1 MNTNKI
7 VRDSLIFGF
16 ALFAVFFGAG
26 NLIFPPSIG
35 LASGSD
41 WLVALVGFILTGI
54 VLPILGVVAV
64 LNSKGKFEELTRP
77 ISPWFY
83 KVFNLVVMIG
93 IAMLVTVPRT
103 AATTHE
109 MGVHTLF
116 PNVPSFVTMI
126 IFFGLN
132 FYFASDRSNLID
144 KVGQV
149 LTPAL
154 FTILLFIVIK
164 GTFDPLGAP
173 VNTEIQNPFGHSFF
187 SAYQTGDVFTGLLC
201 ASVFIGSIAAKGYAE
216 PSKMKKVVMNGT
228 IVAGL
233 GLFIIYGGLLYI
245 GATGSGLFPAD
256 MESAHLVTGLV
267 YNLLG
272 DYGTIALAIAVSL
285 ACLTTSIGITASIA
299 DFLSGLTKQK
309 VSYRNWVIVVCATG
323 VLMGLMGVEKIIDYS
338 VPLFMGIYPV
348 SIVVVLLGVFR
359 KYIPNAGAYKGSVLA
374 TFIISLCVTLESI
387 GLHMGFMND
396 FISIIPFSSYGFAWL
411 IPAVLGFV
419 AGTFIHGKQAQEI
432 PSSPMNGENHS
443 S

>member
-41 WLVALVGFILTGI
+41 WLPALAGFILTGI

-126 IFFGLN
+126 VFFGLN

-154 FTILLFIVIK
+154 FAILLFIVIK

-216 PSKMKKVVMNGT
+216 PSKMKQVVMNGT

-233 GLFIIYGGLLYI
+233 GLLIIYGGLLYI
-245 GATGSGLFPAD
+245 GATGSGLFPNE
-256 MESAHLVTGLV
+256 MESAQLVTGLV
-267 YNLLG
+267 YKLLG

-309 VSYRNWVIVVCATG
+309 VSYRNWVIVVCTTG

-348 SIVVVLLGVFR
+348 SIVIVLLGVFR
-359 KYIPNAGAYKGSVLA
+359 RYIPNAGAYKGSVLA
-374 TFIISLCVTLESI
+374 TFIISLCETLESI
-387 GLHMGFMND
+387 GIQTGFLND
-396 FISIIPFSSYGFAWL
+396 FISILPFSANGFAWL

-419 AGTFIHGKQAQEI
+419 AGSLIHGKQAQEI
-432 PSSPMNGENHS
+432 SSSRMAGEKHS